1 MIIIMTTEDYVSFEI
16 ENNVQGRRIVDEYWT
31 DGEWHYEYKTY
42 KL

>member
-1 MIIIMTTEDYVSFEI
+1 MIIEDNVSFET
-16 ENNVQGRRIVDEYWT
+16 ENNVQCRMIVDEYWA